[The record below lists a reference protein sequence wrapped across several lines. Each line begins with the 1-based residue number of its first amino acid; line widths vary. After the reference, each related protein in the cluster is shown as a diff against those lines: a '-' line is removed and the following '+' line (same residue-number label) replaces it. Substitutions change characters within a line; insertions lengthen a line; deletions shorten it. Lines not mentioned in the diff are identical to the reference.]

1 MMDRLRIMVV
11 DDNTV
16 NLATLEQELSGKY
29 DIIPM
34 LTGRRA
40 IKYLYRE
47 TCDLILLDVNMPI
60 MDGVETLREIRTQE
74 NGVDVPVI
82 FLTAKR
88 DAQTVLEGSKLGIVD
103 YITKPFDADNLRE
116 RIDIVFKRLGVV
128 PLENCE
134 LLDRINT
141 MYKLLLDL
149 KADEA
154 YKEVEEILQYKMNND
169 IVGRLSNVKDKLEAG
184 NTDGAIEMIER
195 ILDLLDKILD
205 EVDRADLIPISSD
218 EMKIKLEA
226 IVSDIDGF
234 KSDDA
239 INKLKSL
246 KAYDLND
253 RVRKVV
259 KTTINY
265 LKSYDDVEAKKL
277 IVALI
282 KDVNNM

>member
-128 PLENCE
+128 PLENRE
-134 LLDRINT
+134 LLERINT
-141 MYKLLLDL
+141 IYKLLLDL
-149 KADEA
+149 KSDEA
-154 YKEVEEILQYKMNND
+154 SKEVEEILQYKMNND

-205 EVDRADLIPISSD
+205 EVDRADLIPISKD

-239 INKLKSL
+239 ITKLKSL

-253 RVRKVV
+253 RARKVV

-265 LKSYDDVEAKKL
+265 LKAYDDVEAKKL
-277 IVALI
+277 VVALI
-282 KDVNNM
+282 KDTNNM